1 MPAIELKDDNVP
13 ATAITP
19 PTLGL
24 IVKFDPDEVPPDGV
38 LTVIVTE
45 PALAINA
52 ELIVAVN

>member
-1 MPAIELKDDNVP
+1 MKVDNIP
-13 ATAITP
+13 ETAITP

-24 IVKFDPDEVPPDGV
+24 IVKLEEEEVPPEGV

-45 PALAINA
+45 PELAINA